1 MKIKLMK
8 SALIILFGFVLS
20 SIIYFSNK
28 GYWQDFL
35 HSNIFWTIFMP
46 IFIVGGVL
54 LRSPEDLKIGLF
66 GKILL
71 AILGLIWIFAI
82 TTLFIK

>member
-1 MKIKLMK
+1 MKLMR
-8 SALIILFGFVLS
+8 SGLIILSGFALS
-20 SIIYFSNK
+20 SVIYLCSK